1 MSTLTIWSQ
10 GLRAK
15 VAVPTC
21 TLLFLGLATSCGPQP
36 AAFTSENTATPEPLG
51 GSGDATTAGS
61 GGEKKSGGDSSST
74 GSAGTA
80 TAGSG
85 GAGTDGAGSG
95 AAPHGPA
102 SGGTTAGGAGG
113 ATTAGAGGTTTAGAG
128 GTGGTPGGAGAG
140 GAGAGGAGGGAAGGS
155 ATTAGGA
162 GVGGGSGSEG
172 MVNLRLHTVETVQKD
187 GGKIDLLWVIDNS
200 ASMAPEQDNLAANFN
215 SFITELADA
224 HVDFQAAITTTDVCQ
239 ASMPSD
245 LTQRVCP
252 VNNYGGSAATHLRGS
267 FFGDAGRKVL
277 KNTDADLVSRFNTYV
292 KQGTGGSNFE
302 HGLTAVQLAVEKS
315 LSGEN
320 EALIRPDAFL
330 AVIVL
335 SDEEDDGI
343 GLNMTDGFSGHN
355 YWTDGVTR
363 YRYTSDDLVTYLQ
376 TAKGAGK
383 FSVSGIVGT
392 RNADGTLCTSNVA
405 SPREEGTQYIAAAQ
419 KTGGIIRSVCD
430 LNWGDSMTQIGK
442 DVAAQATQVVLP
454 TKPDAAT
461 IVVTVNGVVNT
472 DWTYNTANTAI
483 KFNTGKVPAVGAA
496 IKVTYADIQ

>member
-1 MSTLTIWSQ
+1 MSTFTVRSP
-10 GLRAK
+10 GLRARL
-15 VAVPTC
+15 AVPTC
-21 TLLFLGLATSCGPQP
+21 TLLFLGLVQGCGPQP
-36 AAFTSENTATPEPLG
+36 AAFTAEKTTATTPA

-61 GGEKKSGGDSSST
+61 AAGNKSGGDSSSV
-74 GSAGTA
+74 GSPGA
-80 TAGSG
+80 TPAGSG
-85 GAGTDGAGSG
+85 GTAGTDGAASG
-95 AAPHGPA
+95 AGSSPSGSNGTAAAGA
-102 SGGTTAGGAGG
+102 GAGGTASAAGGATAGGAGG
-113 ATTAGAGGTTTAGAG
+113 AT
-128 GTGGTPGGAGAG
+128 
-140 GAGAGGAGGGAAGGS
+140 AGGAGGTAGSGATGSTAGGT

-162 GVGGGSGSEG
+162 GNGSGSGNEG
-172 MVNLRLHTVETVQKD
+172 TVTLNLHTVETVQKD

-239 ASMPSD
+239 ATMPGD